1 MLSIRKK
8 IARAF
13 VSGELKSK
21 HIKRTHLSKYCNAY
35 LFVNFLSLLNL
46 QKIRSS
52 LKLIWNFCFSRKSLP
67 AMQRYFSIQSRNSI
81 CSIYCEWLQC
91 ILCTSRRE
99 TIVRSLM
106 PVCRLPRVILWYQP
120 YNQPLQISATAKHVK
135 GVIGKNNPAILWS
148 DVANYWRMIK
158 KSSFNKGLKLVWNE
172 TNSWTRNKHKHL
184 NKLLKVPGSFH

>member
-1 MLSIRKK
+1 
-8 IARAF
+8 
-13 VSGELKSK
+13 
-21 HIKRTHLSKYCNAY
+21 
-35 LFVNFLSLLNL
+35 
-46 QKIRSS
+46 
-52 LKLIWNFCFSRKSLP
+52 
-67 AMQRYFSIQSRNSI
+67 MQRYFSIQSRNSI

-120 YNQPLQISATAKHVK
+120 YNQPLQISATTKHVK

-158 KSSFNKGLKLVWNE
+158 TSSFNKGLKLVWNE
-172 TNSWTRNKHKHL
+172 TNSWTRNKHKNL